1 MLALSPVW
9 HGRALAVRR
18 LANFVLQTLVIHPA
32 LLFFLLFLKIS
43 MDAGSG
49 GQMLLNS
56 AENLVRDAPASQVW
70 GCHPS
75 PKPMPPDLS
84 GTAKKGS
91 TEKFLELKPAPVPV
105 LCKRGATT
113 TTSRIRKCNSSR
125 PRLMIPRVS
134 IISTQTAPPGVRN
147 SAGWLTTAISV

>member
-1 MLALSPVW
+1 MLVLSPVW

-43 MDAGSG
+43 TGAGSG

-75 PKPMPPDLS
+75 PKPMPSDLS
-84 GTAKKGS
+84 GTAKTGS
-91 TEKFLELKPAPVPV
+91 TEKFPELKPAPVPV
-105 LCKRGATT
+105 LCKREPVNRDAWVEQTNNTLWILYKSGVLL
-113 TTSRIRKCNSSR
+113 SLC
-125 PRLMIPRVS
+125 LS
-134 IISTQTAPPGVRN
+134 ICVWGYRGHAKGKKS
-147 SAGWLTTAISV
+147 

>member
-9 HGRALAVRR
+9 HGRAVAVRR

-56 AENLVRDAPASQVW
+56 AENLVRDAPSSQVW

-84 GTAKKGS
+84 GTAKTGS
-91 TEKFLELKPAPVPV
+91 TGKFPELKPAPVPV
-105 LCKRGATT
+105 PVLCKREPV
-113 TTSRIRKCNSSR
+113 SRDAWVEETNNTLWMLYKSGVLLSLCLSICVWVIRGHAEGKKS
-125 PRLMIPRVS
+125 
-134 IISTQTAPPGVRN
+134 
-147 SAGWLTTAISV
+147 

>member
-1 MLALSPVW
+1 MLVLSPVW

-56 AENLVRDAPASQVW
+56 AENLVRDAPTSQVW

-75 PKPMPPDLS
+75 PKSMPPDLS

-105 LCKRGATT
+105 LCKREPVNRDAW
-113 TTSRIRKCNSSR
+113 
-125 PRLMIPRVS
+125 VE
-134 IISTQTAPPGVRN
+134 QTNNTLWMLYKSGVLLSLCLSMFVWGYRGHEKGKK
-147 SAGWLTTAISV
+147 S